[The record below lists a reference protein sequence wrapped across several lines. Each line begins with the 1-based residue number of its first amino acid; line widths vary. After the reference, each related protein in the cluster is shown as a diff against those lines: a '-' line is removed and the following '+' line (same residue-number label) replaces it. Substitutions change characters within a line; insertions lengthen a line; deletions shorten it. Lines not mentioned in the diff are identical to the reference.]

1 MAMDR
6 PRICAVIT
14 DNNLTMIRTAER
26 FADLLEVRIDLIG
39 DNWEGLVGQLSK
51 PWIACNRASAEGGHW
66 EKGEARRI
74 DELLKAIELGAD
86 IIDIELG
93 TSGLAEIVPRVKKKA
108 RCLLSTHY
116 LTGTPS
122 FDHLRELVRN
132 QLEAGA
138 DICKVVTIAQRFEDN
153 ATVLRLIPEFPR
165 TRVVSFAMGALGLI
179 SRILCPLAGG
189 YFTYAS
195 IEAGKESA
203 PGQLTLSNL
212 SEIYGAVTGR
222 KRRT

>member
-1 MAMDR
+1 MDK

-14 DNNLTMIRTAER
+14 DSNLNMIRKAER
-26 FADLLEVRIDLIG
+26 FADVLEVRIDLIG
-39 DNWEGLVGQLSK
+39 DDWEDITGQLSK

-74 DELLKAIELGAD
+74 DELLKAIELGVD

-116 LTGTPS
+116 LNGTPS
-122 FDHLRELVRN
+122 FYHLKELVRK

-138 DICKVVTIAQRFEDN
+138 DICKVVTTAQRFEDN
-153 ATVLRLIPEFPR
+153 ATVLRLISEFPR
-165 TRVVSFAMGALGLI
+165 ARVVSFAMGALGLV

-203 PGQLTLSNL
+203 PWQLTLSNL
-212 SEIYGAVTGR
+212 NEIYGAVTER
-222 KRRT
+222 KRRA